1 MAFILPGNPF
11 VLALPSGVSQRPLQQ
26 LPEAT
31 QRLDQPLPAVVNN
44 NPSED
49 GMYAYYD
56 VIFQKLLCC
65 HNL

>member
-11 VLALPSGVSQRPLQQ
+11 VFAPPSGVSQRPLQP
-26 LPEAT
+26 LPET
-31 QRLDQPLPAVVNN
+31 TRGGDEPLPAVVNN
-44 NPSED
+44 NTSKD
-49 GMYAYYD
+49 GMYVYYD

>member
-1 MAFILPGNPF
+1 M
-11 VLALPSGVSQRPLQQ
+11 LAPPSGVSLQPLQP

-31 QRLDQPLPAVVNN
+31 QGLDQPLPAIVNN

-56 VIFQKLLCC
+56 VIFQKMLCC